1 MLSNPALAL
10 ESSLRLQLPINR
22 VSTFIGLEPRI
33 YQFSVSEKKS
43 YIEKNARRHRKFT
56 LQIHKTGLWTIHN

>member
-22 VSTFIGLEPRI
+22 VSTFTGLEPRI

-43 YIEKNARRHRKFT
+43 YIEKKC
-56 LQIHKTGLWTIHN
+56 